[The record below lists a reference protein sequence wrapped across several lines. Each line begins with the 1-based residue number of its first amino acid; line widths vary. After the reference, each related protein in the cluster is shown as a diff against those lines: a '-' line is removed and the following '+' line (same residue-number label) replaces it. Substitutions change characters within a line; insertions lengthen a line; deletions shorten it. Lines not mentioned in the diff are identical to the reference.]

1 MKIYVGFNWSKSL
14 REQNTHPYCFQS
26 VAVCYSYSEGKS
38 LPAWKIN
45 NAKEI
50 MLDSGGFSLLNKYGD
65 YPFSTKEYV
74 DWVHRMDEINDGKV
88 KYVAIRDYPCE
99 PDISR
104 NISML
109 SNIERIKKT
118 VDNTVECMSY
128 DIPGKWMPV
137 LQGYVKQEYLTCL
150 QLLKDENINLGNC
163 IALGSM
169 CRRTNIRDI
178 KDIFCSIKRGYSGK
192 IHLFGL
198 TMNALKDS
206 WLKDNIDS
214 CDTIGYTFGCGG
226 KGETII
232 AFNKFIDRINSIKVS
247 GTIQKCFEG

>member
-1 MKIYVGFNWSKSL
+1 MKIYIGFNWSKSI
-14 REQNTHPYCFQS
+14 RDKNTYPYCFQS
-26 VAVCYSYSEGKS
+26 IAVCYSYAEGKR

-65 YPFSTKEYV
+65 YPFSTKDYV
-74 DWVHRMDEINDGKV
+74 DWIHRMDEINDGKV

-99 PDISR
+99 PDITR
-104 NISML
+104 KISML
-109 SNIERIKKT
+109 SNVERIKKT
-118 VDNTVECMSY
+118 VDNTIECMSY

-137 LQGYVKQEYLTCL
+137 LQGYIKQDYLACL
-150 QLLKDENINLGNC
+150 QLLKDKDVDIGDC

-169 CRRTNIRDI
+169 CRRTNIREI
-178 KDIFCSIKRGYSGK
+178 KDIFCSIQKGYSGK

-206 WLKDNIDS
+206 WLKDNISS
-214 CDTIGYTFGCGG
+214 CDTIGYTYMCGG
-226 KGETII
+226 NGETLMK
-232 AFNKFIDRINSIKVS
+232 FNQLVDRIKNIRMSDTKQIV
-247 GTIQKCFEG
+247 FEG